1 MQAPF
6 EGTTRIQEML
16 IGTREE
22 IKCDQN
28 ENMWKID
35 KKHLIH
41 IIKKGL

>member
-16 IGTREE
+16 IGTHEE

-28 ENMWKID
+28 EICGK
-35 KKHLIH
+35 
-41 IIKKGL
+41 